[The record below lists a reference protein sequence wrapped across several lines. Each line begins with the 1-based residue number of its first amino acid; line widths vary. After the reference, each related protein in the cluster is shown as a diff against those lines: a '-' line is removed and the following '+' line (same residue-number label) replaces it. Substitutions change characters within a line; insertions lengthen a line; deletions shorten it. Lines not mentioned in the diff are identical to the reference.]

1 VTTFLV
7 SFLLAFA
14 ACLVLTPVMLKLAP
28 RLGLVDTSVQS
39 HRKIHTGPI
48 PRLGGV
54 AIATAFYVPI
64 AGLAVY
70 NTRVGDA
77 LIADGGLVTGLLGG
91 GAIIA
96 LLGLYDDTRQASP
109 RVKLAVQVGVALGL
123 CALGFRIDRIDL
135 PFVPM
140 IDLGLLSWPI
150 TVLWLVGVTNAVN
163 LIDGLDGLAAGIA
176 LFGLAP
182 MMVLS
187 ISKGNI
193 VLALVCCCLA
203 GALLGFLPYNFHP
216 ARIFMGDTGSMFIG
230 FVLAVVSVATA
241 HKGRVAVAML
251 TPILALGLP
260 ILDTLLAI
268 ARRAW
273 FGQSL
278 FVGDR
283 QHIHH
288 RLLDL
293 GFSHRRTVLVMY
305 GFAALFALIGLGVHF
320 NRDGESALLF
330 FLSLVVAAV
339 LLRQV
344 GYLVLPQ
351 GVGSELASAAAI
363 RERNQLIRAALPGL
377 GEHLQ
382 AASGLDALAR
392 AIAEVAFA
400 AGATT
405 VTVRIDGGEPARTWA
420 WSPAAHDA
428 DVVCQSFPVRTTAG
442 EVLGSLDVAWTAPT
456 YHPSSAPVVEAAAV
470 RLVDAWQ
477 VGRAPADLMRAEPE
491 VG

>member
-1 VTTFLV
+1 
-7 SFLLAFA
+7 
-14 ACLVLTPVMLKLAP
+14 
-28 RLGLVDTSVQS
+28 
-39 HRKIHTGPI
+39 
-48 PRLGGV
+48 
-54 AIATAFYVPI
+54 
-64 AGLAVY
+64 
-70 NTRVGDA
+70 
-77 LIADGGLVTGLLGG
+77 
-91 GAIIA
+91 
-96 LLGLYDDTRQASP
+96 
-109 RVKLAVQVGVALGL
+109 
-123 CALGFRIDRIDL
+123 
-135 PFVPM
+135 
-140 IDLGLLSWPI
+140 
-150 TVLWLVGVTNAVN
+150 
-163 LIDGLDGLAAGIA
+163 
-176 LFGLAP
+176 
-182 MMVLS
+182 
-187 ISKGNI
+187 
-193 VLALVCCCLA
+193 
-203 GALLGFLPYNFHP
+203 
-216 ARIFMGDTGSMFIG
+216 
-230 FVLAVVSVATA
+230 
-241 HKGRVAVAML
+241 
-251 TPILALGLP
+251 
-260 ILDTLLAI
+260 
-268 ARRAW
+268 
-273 FGQSL
+273 
-278 FVGDR
+278 
-283 QHIHH
+283 
-288 RLLDL
+288 
-293 GFSHRRTVLVMY
+293 VLVMY